1 MSVDDIWEI
10 VSNTLTDLLR
20 VYPKYRV
27 HVVG

>member
-10 VSNTLTDLLR
+10 VNNTLMDLLR